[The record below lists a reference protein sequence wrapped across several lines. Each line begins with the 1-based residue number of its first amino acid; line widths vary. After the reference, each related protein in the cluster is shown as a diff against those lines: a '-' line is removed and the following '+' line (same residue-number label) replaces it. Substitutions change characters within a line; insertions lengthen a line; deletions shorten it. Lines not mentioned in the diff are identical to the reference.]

1 MDSMEDDNEQT
12 LDSTKTQPALR
23 HPIQVVARR
32 TGLSQ
37 DVVRIWERRYGAVA
51 PQRSTSG
58 RRFYSDADIERLSL
72 LRRAIATGRRI
83 SDVVSLS
90 DQELSAL
97 VGADRAV
104 TSQPRGS
111 AIFEP
116 GNVSVHL
123 AACRKAVHDMQPH
136 ALYRALANARVAL
149 SIPVLLDEVVNSLL
163 HEIGEQW
170 KVGSMRICQEHM
182 AGAVIRSFLG
192 ELLTWSNRALGP
204 VLIVTTP
211 SGQYHELGAMMVA
224 VIAASWGWEIVNL
237 GPNTPAAEIAS
248 AVAQTRAPA
257 VGLSI
262 VYPPDDAALSGE
274 LRTLR
279 RLLAEGTTLLVGGRA
294 AAGYQTVL
302 DEIGALCFSSQGELQ
317 VVLDGMRRSAAVTA
331 PV

>member
-1 MDSMEDDNEQT
+1 MDSMEDNNEQKV
-12 LDSTKTQPALR
+12 DKTKTPAELR

-51 PQRSTSG
+51 PHRSTSG
-58 RRFYSDADIERLSL
+58 RRFYSDADIERLTL
-72 LRRAIATGRRI
+72 LRRATAAGRRI
-83 SDVVSLS
+83 SDVISLS

-104 TSQPRGS
+104 TAQAHGS
-111 AIFEP
+111 ATFEL

-123 AACRKAVHDMQPH
+123 AACRKAAHDMQPH

-149 SIPVLLDEVVNSLL
+149 SIPVLLDELVNALL
-163 HEIGEQW
+163 HEMGEQW
-170 KVGSMRICQEHM
+170 KAGSMRICQEHM
-182 AGAVIRSFLG
+182 AVAVVRSFLG
-192 ELLTWSNRALGP
+192 ELLTSCNRALGP

-237 GPNTPAAEIAS
+237 GPNTPAAEIA
-248 AVAQTRAPA
+248 AAAAQTRATA

-294 AAGYQTVL
+294 APGYQMLL
-302 DEIGALCFSSQGELQ
+302 DEIGALCFRSQGELQ
-317 VVLDGMRRSAAVTA
+317 VVLDGLRAA
-331 PV
+331 PRG